1 MKAID
6 FTKPGG
12 FPLTQDQVNYL
23 QRAYTECINAIAMM
37 GGDST
42 APIIISGMTVTNP
55 ATGTY
60 NITDGWFFYNNE
72 LIRFNA
78 GGVTGASG
86 ASDVYAVITAS
97 AGTLIFNDG
106 STPGVILD
114 KSAQLQV
121 LPTGTATDA
130 THFPLSALIPFGRQ
144 FGIAN
149 RETTWHTMSVST
161 AAAAGGVTGTV
172 YYKKDFTANTLHI
185 RGLLSANNAQNFTA
199 SPSILYYLMGTLPTT
214 FAPSN
219 NVYFSAY
226 YFVANLI
233 KDDLGVSWI
242 KQINCS
248 LNSVGQ
254 LYINWIKP
262 DVSVSAYGVNF
273 NAIIPLD

>member
-6 FTKPGG
+6 LTRPGG

-23 QRAYTECINAIAMM
+23 QQAYTECINAIALM
-37 GGDST
+37 GGDGT
-42 APIIISGMTVTNP
+42 APITISGMTVTNP

-60 NITDGWFFYNNE
+60 NITNGWFFYNNE
-72 LIRFNA
+72 MIRFNA

-86 ASDVYAVITAS
+86 GSDVYAVITAS

-114 KSAQLQV
+114 KVAQLQV

-149 RETTWHTMSVST
+149 REATWHTMAVST

-199 SPSILYYLMGTLPTT
+199 SPGTIYSLMGTLPIGYV
-214 FAPSN
+214 PN
-219 NVYFSAY
+219 NSAY
-226 YFVANLI
+226 FFAQYFVASSI
-233 KDDLGVSWI
+233 KDDLGIAWI
-242 KQINCS
+242 KQVNCI
-248 LNSVGQ
+248 LNTSGQ
-254 LYINWIKP
+254 FLTNWIKP
-262 DVSVSAYGVNF
+262 DVSISGYGLNF